1 MQEEIALS
9 SILGASVYDSSGAFA
24 GHVREVAIFP
34 QEDSNHIS
42 DFIVKTREGD
52 RLLPSR
58 QVKTVIG
65 SAIQVNGS
73 AHDWQPLSSSEGMLL
88 LERDLLDQQIIDVSG
103 RKVVRV
109 NDVDLRREQING
121 TLKLKVGR
129 VDIGLRG
136 AIRRLLKGMA
146 PSRAIEALAMRM
158 PEKSIPWEAVD
169 LIETDPARR
178 VRLRLAYERLSR
190 LHPADIADILEDL
203 APAERESVFGSL
215 KEEVAAEALEEID
228 PKMQVELMRSIDSD
242 KAADIVEEMDP
253 DAAADL
259 LGDLPQETSEEILEE
274 MEPEERQEVSELLAF
289 HENSAAGRMTTDY
302 IALSPE
308 HTVGDAIDRL
318 RSFEGPVETISSI
331 YLVDAQEKLVGSVPL
346 VSLVLA
352 SGGTRLGAITPD
364 HVIFVEANASD
375 KDVAEMFDKYNLLTL
390 PVVDA
395 EQRLAGIIT
404 ADDIISL
411 LRDRI

>member
-1 MQEEIALS
+1 MREEIALS

-34 QEDSNHIS
+34 QEDPNRIS
-42 DFIVKTREGD
+42 DFVVKTKEGD

-65 SAIQVNGS
+65 SSIQVNGS
-73 AHDWQPLSSSEGMLL
+73 AHDWVPLSSSEGMLL

-109 NDVDLRREQING
+109 NDVDLLREQQNG
-121 TLKLKVGR
+121 TLKLRVGR

-146 PSRAIEALAMRM
+146 PSRAVEALAMRM

-169 LIETDPARR
+169 LIETDPSRR
-178 VRLRLAYERLSR
+178 VRLKLAYERLSK
-190 LHPADIADILEDL
+190 LHPADIADILEEL
-203 APAERESVFGSL
+203 APAEREAVFGSL
-215 KEEVAAEALEEID
+215 KQEVAAEALEEID
-228 PKMQVELMRSIDSD
+228 PKMQIELMRSIDSD

-352 SGGTRLGAITPD
+352 SGGTRLGALAPD
-364 HVIFVEANASD
+364 HVIYVEANASD

-390 PVVDA
+390 PVVDE

>member
-1 MQEEIALS
+1 
-9 SILGASVYDSSGAFA
+9 
-24 GHVREVAIFP
+24 
-34 QEDSNHIS
+34 
-42 DFIVKTREGD
+42 
-52 RLLPSR
+52 
-58 QVKTVIG
+58 
-65 SAIQVNGS
+65 
-73 AHDWQPLSSSEGMLL
+73 
-88 LERDLLDQQIIDVSG
+88 
-103 RKVVRV
+103 
-109 NDVDLRREQING
+109 
-121 TLKLKVGR
+121 
-129 VDIGLRG
+129 
-136 AIRRLLKGMA
+136 
-146 PSRAIEALAMRM
+146 
-158 PEKSIPWEAVD
+158 
-169 LIETDPARR
+169 
-178 VRLRLAYERLSR
+178 
-190 LHPADIADILEDL
+190 
-203 APAERESVFGSL
+203 
-215 KEEVAAEALEEID
+215 
-228 PKMQVELMRSIDSD
+228 
-242 KAADIVEEMDP
+242 
-253 DAAADL
+253 
-259 LGDLPQETSEEILEE
+259 

-390 PVVDA
+390 PVVDE